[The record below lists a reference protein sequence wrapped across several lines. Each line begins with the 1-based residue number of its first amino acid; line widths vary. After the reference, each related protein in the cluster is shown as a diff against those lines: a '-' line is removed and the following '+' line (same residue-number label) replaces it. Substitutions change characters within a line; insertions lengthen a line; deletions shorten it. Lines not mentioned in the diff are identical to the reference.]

1 MKHLV
6 IMFRFIG
13 IGYILLIGFFLYG
26 QATQAAS
33 STTCGVW
40 KVVANPAASAANSS
54 LYGVAALSPSNVWAV
69 GDISDPTGDHTLIE
83 RWNGST
89 WKIVP
94 SPNIGIYANDLVAV
108 SAVSANNVWAVGTF
122 VIFPQPENGVRQT
135 LIEHWNGSA
144 WSVVPSPNVGQT
156 DTTLTSVAAVSTTDV
171 WAVGNA
177 QGQTLTEHWNGSTWS
192 VVSSPNSGT
201 SVNYLYGVTAIAS
214 NNIWAIGD
222 TPDGVRSGSVTL
234 IEHWNGTAWT
244 IVSSPNVGTLGSY
257 LRGVAAKSSTTIW
270 TVGSSDQQ
278 YGDPSRTLTERWNS
292 NAWQITSSPSPD
304 SGGNVLEGVAAI
316 SNGTAW
322 AVGAAYQSGGQ
333 EQTLIEQWNG
343 KLWNIVRSPNV
354 GTNYNVLFAV
364 SAGSSH
370 NVWAVGIANGQS
382 LIESYC

>member
-13 IGYILLIGFFLYG
+13 IGCILLIGFFLYG

-40 KVVANPAASAANSS
+40 NVVANPAASASSS

-69 GDISDPTGDHTLIE
+69 GDISDSTGDHTLIE
-83 RWNGST
+83 QWNGST
-89 WKIVP
+89 WRIVP
-94 SPNIGIYANDLVAV
+94 SPNVGIYANDLVAV

-122 VIFPQPENGVRQT
+122 VIFPQPEDGVPQT

-156 DTTLTSVAAVSTTDV
+156 ATILTSVAAVSTTDV

-201 SVNYLYGVTAIAS
+201 SVNSLYGVTAIAS
-214 NNIWAIGD
+214 NNVWAVGD

-234 IEHWNGTAWT
+234 IEHWNGTAWR

-270 TVGSSDQQ
+270 TVGRSDQQ
-278 YGDPSRTLTERWNS
+278 YNDPSRTLTEHWNGS
-292 NAWQITSSPSPD
+292 AWQITSSPSPD
-304 SGGNVLEGVAAI
+304 SGSNVLEGVAVI
-316 SNGTAW
+316 SSGTVW
-322 AVGAAYQSGGQ
+322 AVGAANQSGGQ
-333 EQTLIEQWNG
+333 DQTLIEEWNG
-343 KLWNIVRSPNV
+343 KIWSIVRSSNV
-354 GTNYNVLFAV
+354 GTSYNVLFAV
-364 SAGSSH
+364 SASSSH